1 MDVHAI
7 DAGHGHD
14 GGHHELEIPYSVH
27 PRPDTGVY
35 NAKLGIWLFLASE
48 VMLFGALFSTLSL
61 LRTGAEHWPR
71 GVEELNVMLATI
83 NTFILIGSS
92 VTVIMAWSHLR
103 LGNFR
108 KGKMYIVF
116 TILCAL
122 GFLVIKG
129 FEYSEEFHVNHF
141 PKTSNFF
148 ATYFVMTGLHGL
160 HILGGVVVFL
170 YFLTP
175 WGQKMWQKNQ
185 QQYTNRIEVAGL
197 YWHFVDLVWIFLFP
211 TLYLL

>member
-14 GGHHELEIPYSVH
+14 GGHHELEIPYNVH

-48 VMLFGALFSTLSL
+48 VMLFGALFSTLIL
-61 LRTGAEHWPR
+61 LRTGADHWPR

-103 LGNFR
+103 LGNFA
-108 KGKMYIVF
+108 KGKMYIVL

-148 ATYFVMTGLHGL
+148 ATDRKSTRLNSSHLVISYA
-160 HILGGVVVFL
+160 VFCL
-170 YFLTP
+170 K
-175 WGQKMWQKNQ
+175 QKK
-185 QQYTNRIEVAGL
+185 
-197 YWHFVDLVWIFLFP
+197 
-211 TLYLL
+211 